1 MDTQPAAPASHPL
14 RPYSVS
20 PKLDDWS
27 WSSPSSSSSSSAR
40 PTASTFSSSSTPP
53 SLRLPVTNRYESSF
67 SDLDDVGAGLPTA
80 GTMLRAFVTSSLLS
94 FTGVA
99 MVQPFEVG
107 KTLLQVQ
114 WVPKDGLDLQ
124 AEFPDAGAGE
134 EVSDE
139 VSRSLGPTR
148 VDPRSS
154 RLSCSEAAPL
164 TLERLRPL
172 QIEDEAEAEAYFS
185 DLASV
190 AQPSFAPPPSARPT
204 DPSGYLT
211 RSGVN
216 DSALGTKP
224 EWVMPIVV
232 QGGVWDMIKAV
243 GRWKGEGWSSLWKG
257 QLTSCIIDGLA
268 TTVQPFIL
276 TCLTV
281 VFLPSSSFSSL
292 PIIYSPK
299 PGPLLLFS
307 TISHAVTTVLLSPL
321 DLVRT
326 RLIVQSA
333 QPAHRKYS
341 NPFHAL
347 RTILHEEGGLKA
359 TYFHPNL
366 FLPAILEG
374 VFRPLIH
381 LATPLIITRYLHLE
395 PSTSPLSYGLAELV
409 LSTAGLLVT
418 IPLETIRRRLQIQS
432 RAEFVRAGRAGGV
445 GRPWRTCVETRP
457 APYAGMVEA
466 VYRIL
471 TEETGKI
478 PRRRRLRRRSSAG
491 PGADKVQEEE
501 EKEDLSTAG
510 LGASGGLRQLYRGLG
525 MGLGANVVVFLL
537 GLVAG
542 GQETSSG
549 WAEM

>member
-27 WSSPSSSSSSSAR
+27 WASPSSSSSSSAR
-40 PTASTFSSSSTPP
+40 PAASTFSSSSTPP

-139 VSRSLGPTR
+139 
-148 VDPRSS
+148 
-154 RLSCSEAAPL
+154 
-164 TLERLRPL
+164 
-172 QIEDEAEAEAYFS
+172 IEDEAEAEAYFS

-190 AQPSFAPPPSARPT
+190 AQPSFAPAPSARPT

-374 VFRPLIH
+374 VVRPLIH

-418 IPLETIRRRLQIQS
+418 IPLETVRRRLQIQS

-491 PGADKVQEEE
+491 PGADKGQEEE
-501 EKEDLSTAG
+501 DKEDLSTAG

-525 MGLGANVVVFLL
+525 MGVGANVVVFLL